1 MTAGPRLSTLGP
13 RRGGW
18 ITARR
23 GVLGLAIVLLGVVGA
38 VASAQR
44 FGSAEG
50 EDVAENAAYDGRFTF
65 VRVKFDIAGGEGGW
79 RRDIK
84 WAHDYPR
91 GERHF
96 VRILDAVSLTGPRLD
111 STNVLTLA
119 DPELFRYPV
128 AYLCE
133 PGFWLISDEE
143 AANLRAYL
151 LKGGFIIFDDFVGNH
166 WYQFE
171 ASLRRAFPEGRLVQL
186 DASHPIFDSFYH
198 IESLDFTH
206 PNFPVTPQFYGLY
219 EDNDESKRLM
229 AIVNYNNDIGDYWEW
244 SDEGFLPIELTNEAY
259 KLGVNYVVY
268 AMTH

>member
-1 MTAGPRLSTLGP
+1 MRARTGRSW
-13 RRGGW
+13 RR
-18 ITARR
+18 A
-23 GVLGLAIVLLGVVGA
+23 VVGA
-38 VASAQR
+38 MALLALAGAIAGAQR
-44 FGSAEG
+44 FGRADEG
-50 EDVAENAAYDGRFTF
+50 EDVGPNASYDGRFTF
-65 VRVKFDIAGGEGGW
+65 VRVKFEIAGGEGGW

-96 VRILDAVSLTGPRLD
+96 VRILDAVSLARPRLD
-111 STNVLTLA
+111 STNVLTLD
-119 DPELFRYPV
+119 DPELFKYPV

-133 PGFWLISDEE
+133 PGFWLISETE

-171 ASLRRAFPEGRLVQL
+171 ASLRRALPEARLVQL
-186 DASHPIFDSFYH
+186 DASHPIFDSFYR

-206 PNFPVTPQFYGLY
+206 PNFPVTPQFWGIF
-219 EDNDESKRLM
+219 EDNDPSKRLM
-229 AIVNYNNDIGDYWEW
+229 AIVNYNNDLGDYWEW
-244 SDEGFLPIELTNEAY
+244 SDEGFLPIDLTNEAY
-259 KLGVNYVVY
+259 KLAVNYVIY